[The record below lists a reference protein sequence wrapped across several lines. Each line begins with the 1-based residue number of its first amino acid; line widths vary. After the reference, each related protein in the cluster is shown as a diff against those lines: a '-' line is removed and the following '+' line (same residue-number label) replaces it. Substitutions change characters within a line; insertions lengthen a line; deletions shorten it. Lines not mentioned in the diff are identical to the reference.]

1 MLSGTMVAMAGRAV
15 RRFPGDTIIVRVGLE
30 ALRLIAEL
38 EEHKAQLLLEAL
50 PSTEL
55 IRLGSGADRW
65 SVDTWLVRT
74 VFFFSFFFFK
84 GLISEMVSC
93 GAWARAGPIRAHMG
107 PYRPIWAH
115 MDPYGPH
122 MGPYGPKRA
131 LYEPTICG
139 PTM

>member
-74 VFFFSFFFFK
+74 VFCLFK
-84 GLISEMVSC
+84 KKNLKWFRVV
-93 GAWARAGPIRAHMG
+93 RGPG
-107 PYRPIWAH
+107 P
-115 MDPYGPH
+115 
-122 MGPYGPKRA
+122 GPYGPIWAQKIQTKSRF
-131 LYEPTICG
+131 EPRFE
-139 PTM
+139 PPKPLVRLDF